1 MFMMSLFE
9 IPKGVFKKLD
19 LYRSRF
25 FRQGDTDKKKYR
37 LAKWDIMCR
46 PKDQGGLGIID
57 LEIQNICLL
66 SKWIV
71 NLFNT
76 EGTGKIC

>member
-1 MFMMSLFE
+1 MFMMSIFE
-9 IPKGVFKKLD
+9 IPKGVLKKLD

-25 FRQGDTDKKKYR
+25 FWQGDTDKKKYR